1 MSGWAGFREKW
12 RRHVTRVVG
21 VALRDAM
28 LHVVGLEWREGA
40 FEASFF
46 CHVMLQAPE
55 TELLQ
60 DIAEKTSCLLA
71 QKGWEGERV
80 VFALPEDMAKVFEA
94 AFPPNV
100 AAEELQEMAH
110 YEVELRG
117 LFPDG
122 AFRAACVPSGD
133 GRQTVAAVAES
144 QLAAVRASF
153 QSADVELWG
162 VAVPPEGFSLLCE
175 GDALSWDGDELG
187 IAPQLLGED
196 GTFHGW
202 DEGAS
207 AAIYGAALLVQAV
220 RQPGL
225 VFPFGTVQLSG
236 WACGR
241 MALAACVVVFV
252 VLTALTSWDAYAYF
266 SAQKDL
272 KQARSDLAML
282 YGDTQH
288 MEEEREEKAWVEQH
302 DAALRTL
309 TEEAGPAPAVL
320 AHLGRLPVDGI
331 CLDKLD
337 FSAGKPLVLEGEAVT
352 FDALSEYL
360 QGLSRDD
367 NFFPN
372 GPQLRD
378 SSRSDKSGDGE
389 TIHFSL
395 ELEVMGKEA
404 P

>member
-21 VALRDAM
+21 VALRDGM
-28 LHVVGLEWREGA
+28 LHVVGFDRQDGA
-40 FEASFF
+40 FMASFF

-55 TELLQ
+55 AELLQ
-60 DIAEKTSCLLA
+60 DVAEKTACLLA

-80 VFALPEDMAKVFEA
+80 VFALPEGMAKVFQA
-94 AFPPNV
+94 TFPPNV

-122 AFRAACVPSGD
+122 AFRTACVPSGD
-133 GRQTVAAVAES
+133 GMQMVAAVAES
-144 QLAAVRASF
+144 KLAAVRAAF
-153 QSADVELWG
+153 QAADVELWG
-162 VAVPPEGFSLLCE
+162 IAVMPKNFCLLCE
-175 GDALSWDGDELG
+175 CDALSWGEDSLR

-207 AAIYGAALLVQAV
+207 AAIYGAAIMVQAV
-220 RQPGL
+220 RSPGL
-225 VFPFGTVQLSG
+225 VFPFGAVQLSG

-241 MALAACVVVFV
+241 IALAACAVVFA
-252 VLTALTSWDAYAYF
+252 VLAALTSWDAYAYV

-272 KQARSDLAML
+272 RQARSDLAML

-288 MEEEREEKAWVEQH
+288 MEEEREEKAWVEQR
-302 DAALRTL
+302 DTALRTL
-309 TEEAGPAPAVL
+309 TKEAGPAPAVL
-320 AHLGRLPVDGI
+320 SHLGRLSVDGI
-331 CLDKLD
+331 CLDRLEL
-337 FSAGKPLVLEGEAVT
+337 SAGKPLVLEGDAVS

-360 QGLSRDD
+360 QGLSQDAS
-367 NFFPN
+367 FFPN

-378 SSRSDKSGDGE
+378 SSRAKSGGDGE

-395 ELEVMGKEA
+395 ELELMEKGET
-404 P
+404 